1 MHLLPK
7 FSSFIYNRSIPQE
20 LYAG

>member
-7 FSSFIYNRSIPQE
+7 SSSFIYNPSIPQE